1 MGRRSIFQKAGA
13 ILCSLLL
20 ITFGIPTVLAQAT
33 GSTPA
38 PAQAPPQLLTADQ
51 LDTLVA
57 PVALYPDP
65 LLSQVL
71 AASTYPLE
79 VVEAEQWLQQNE
91 NLHGQQLMDAAKR
104 QNWDPSVQALAAFPT
119 ALRLLNNDI
128 SWTTDLGNAF
138 LAQQADVMAAIQRM
152 RVRAQASGKLA
163 STPQQVVTTQT
174 QGGQSAVV
182 IQPANPD
189 VMYVPIYS
197 PYYVWG
203 PPAWPVYGSLWYP
216 AIGFGFGFGPPYF
229 LSGFFVGWPGWVGWG
244 WGFNWF
250 GGGVF
255 VNAPFFHNQGF
266 AFRSYGVRGA
276 FGGRLAWAHDPGHRV
291 GVPYAN
297 RQVAGHFGG
306 RFAPGPAG
314 RFRGPGMNAAR
325 ANAFRSGAT
334 GGWRSMG
341 PGHAGPAYRGSGAHG
356 PTYHL
361 AAGMRAGGPAFHG
374 GAQGY
379 RGFAGH
385 AAPGFRGGHS
395 AGPAAANRGLGP
407 GAAPHAAPH
416 AVAPQAFAQRQGH
429 SAPHFAN
436 RGFGGG
442 GHAFGGAPAGGGH
455 FGGGGGHAFGGHF
468 GGGGGRGGGRGG
480 GGGHGRR

>member
-20 ITFGIPTVLAQAT
+20 ISFGLPTVLAQAT
-33 GSTPA
+33 GSAPA

-104 QNWDPSVQALAAFPT
+104 RNWDPSVQALAAFPT

-174 QGGQSAVV
+174 QGGQSAVI

-203 PPAWPVYGSLWYP
+203 LRHGRSTGVCGIRRSVLDSASVRLISS
-216 AIGFGFGFGPPYF
+216 AGF
-229 LSGFFVGWPGWVGWG
+229 L
-244 WGFNWF
+244 
-250 GGGVF
+250 
-255 VNAPFFHNQGF
+255 
-266 AFRSYGVRGA
+266 
-276 FGGRLAWAHDPGHRV
+276 
-291 GVPYAN
+291 
-297 RQVAGHFGG
+297 
-306 RFAPGPAG
+306 
-314 RFRGPGMNAAR
+314 
-325 ANAFRSGAT
+325 
-334 GGWRSMG
+334 
-341 PGHAGPAYRGSGAHG
+341 
-356 PTYHL
+356 
-361 AAGMRAGGPAFHG
+361 
-374 GAQGY
+374 
-379 RGFAGH
+379 
-385 AAPGFRGGHS
+385 S
-395 AGPAAANRGLGP
+395 AGPDGSAGVGALTGSAAEC
-407 GAAPHAAPH
+407 
-416 AVAPQAFAQRQGH
+416 
-429 SAPHFAN
+429 
-436 RGFGGG
+436 
-442 GHAFGGAPAGGGH
+442 
-455 FGGGGGHAFGGHF
+455 
-468 GGGGGRGGGRGG
+468 
-480 GGGHGRR
+480 